1 MTWRFRK
8 KTNICLVEIWT
19 KGWPM
24 VNELEML
31 DMPWFNVK
39 KEKTG
44 DKETRKYME
53 TYFSEYAKTVK
64 MLLP

>member
-1 MTWRFRK
+1 MSWGFSI
-8 KTNICLVEIWT
+8 NLVGIWT

-39 KEKTG
+39 KGKTG
-44 DKETRKYME
+44 DKEIGEDVWRHI
-53 TYFSEYAKTVK
+53 FLN
-64 MLLP
+64 MLKL

>member
-1 MTWRFRK
+1 
-8 KTNICLVEIWT
+8 
-19 KGWPM
+19 M

-44 DKETRKYME
+44 DKETRE
-53 TYFSEYAKTVK
+53 DIWRHTFLN
-64 MLLP
+64 MLKL